1 MGGGVMTRRK
11 RRGLFMKLLLAAIVL
26 QVIAYMWACAYW
38 SRLAGFEIAPVQS
51 AAFYAF
57 CGFEC
62 GVCGYI
68 KNRSEKKK
76 ENEHDV

>member
-1 MGGGVMTRRK
+1 MKSRK
-11 RRGLFMKLLLAAIVL
+11 KRSGLYMKLLLAVIVL
-26 QVIAYMWACAYW
+26 QVIAYTWMCAYW

-51 AAFYAF
+51 AAFYGF

-68 KNRSEKKK
+68 KKKSEKKSEDTK
-76 ENEHDV
+76 E

>member
-1 MGGGVMTRRK
+1 MKSRK
-11 RRGLFMKLLLAAIVL
+11 KRSGLYMKLLLAVIVL
-26 QVIAYMWACAYW
+26 QVIAYTWTCAYW

-51 AAFYAF
+51 VAFYGF

-68 KNRSEKKK
+68 KKKSEKKSEDTK
-76 ENEHDV
+76 E

>member
-1 MGGGVMTRRK
+1 MKSRK
-11 RRGLFMKLLLAAIVL
+11 KRSGLYMKLLLAVIVL
-26 QVIAYMWACAYW
+26 QVIAYIWTCAYW

-62 GVCGYI
+62 GACGWI
-68 KNRSEKKK
+68 KTKIDKKK
-76 ENEHDV
+76 ENNNDI